1 MITQKQLL
9 DSHFD
14 RRMANLVHTSFPAEI
29 VAIHNASVIDV
40 QPLVETLDPDGLRIP
55 YPTLYN
61 VRLYNMSNSNGDVF
75 ISVPVE
81 IGSRVWVFVSERD
94 TANLMSFNRVE
105 STTTM
110 THDLSD
116 CFAIPTFF
124 TDTNIPD
131 IPTDKLLI
139 KNKDSSVL
147 VGAEGIE
154 ITTDSIKI
162 TSKSADIV
170 SETINVK
177 GNIKQT
183 GNLDVIGIITQNT
196 RPVVT
201 S

>member
-1 MITQKQLL
+1 VITQKQLL

-29 VAIHNASVIDV
+29 VAIRNASVVDV

-94 TANLMSFNRVE
+94 TANLMSVNRVE
-105 STTTM
+105 STTAM

-147 VGAEGIE
+147 VGADGIE
-154 ITTDSIKI
+154 IVTDNIKI

-170 SETINVK
+170 SETINIK